1 MIIAI
6 GADHRGFSIKE
17 LLKQHFSEYQ
27 FIDVGA
33 YNDACSDYPLFAHQV
48 AQLMQ
53 KNIAQKGILLCGTGI
68 GMAIVANRYKGI
80 YAGVMWNEKIA
91 KESREDDN
99 TNILVLPCDDVDC
112 FAPVKITKIWLET
125 EFNGERYA
133 YRLALIDDY
142 KEEV

>member
-6 GADHRGFSIKE
+6 GADHRGFSTKE
-17 LLKQHFSEYQ
+17 LLKQNIFEHQ

-33 YNDACSDYPLFAHQV
+33 YNDARSDYPLFAHQV
-48 AQLMQ
+48 AQLVQ
-53 KNIAQKGILLCGTGI
+53 KSIAQKGILLCGSGV

-80 YAGVMWNEKIA
+80 YAGVVYSEKLA

-99 TNILVLPCDDVDC
+99 ANILVFPCDETDSFD
-112 FAPVKITKIWLET
+112 PVKITKIWLET
-125 EFNGERYA
+125 EFNGDRYA

>member
-17 LLKQHFSEYQ
+17 LLKEHFSEHQ

-33 YNDACSDYPLFAHQV
+33 YNDVRSDYPLFAHQV
-48 AQLMQ
+48 AQLLQ
-53 KNIAQKGILLCGTGI
+53 KNIVTKGILLCATGI

-80 YAGVMWNEKIA
+80 YAGVIWNEKLS

-99 TNILVLPCDDVDC
+99 TNVLVLPCDGVD
-112 FAPVKITKIWLET
+112 FFDPIKITKIWLET

-142 KEEV
+142 KEEI